1 MAHKTS
7 KGRYGGSAKHQCAPL
22 VISSGYIKVDIM
34 HLIIHCLLLNS
45 EWEAFAAENEGRS
58 GIELERPVR

>member
-1 MAHKTS
+1 MAHKIS
-7 KGRYGGSAKHQCAPL
+7 KERYGESAKHRSAHFA
-22 VISSGYIKVDIM
+22 ISELKFDRM

-58 GIELERPVR
+58 GVELERPVR